1 MNAGTKIFL
10 VLLRVAIGWHFFY
23 EGIYKISS
31 ERAGAQP
38 FTAEF
43 YLRASKG
50 PAADLLRR
58 AIDDPDGLSRL
69 TDGEAML
76 ALDKRCQQLI
86 DFYDFKDQLA
96 VPVARG
102 ADGNGAGRTL
112 PLDQIVQMKAKRDE
126 LHESVRAALDD
137 ELFRRRLQR

>member
-43 YLRASKG
+43 YLRGAKG
-50 PAADLLRR
+50 
-58 AIDDPDGLSRL
+58 
-69 TDGEAML
+69 
-76 ALDKRCQQLI
+76 
-86 DFYDFKDQLA
+86 
-96 VPVARG
+96 
-102 ADGNGAGRTL
+102 NW
-112 PLDQIVQMKAKRDE
+112 
-126 LHESVRAALDD
+126 
-137 ELFRRRLQR
+137 RRRENPGLAPTGR